1 MTFAWPLFLWLLLIP
16 GGILVWELTRRRHRG
31 DTSGH
36 PKILRAEIATREVAI
51 VHEPPRAVRRRL
63 RPWLLAG
70 LALTIVALARPQWG
84 RIEEPVFD
92 QSREILLAMDLSRS
106 MLSPDVKPSRLDR
119 SKLLIQALLE
129 KLKGERVGLV
139 VFSGTAFLQSPLSA
153 DYEILREFLPA
164 LNPDFLPEG
173 GTNYHALIDTALDAF
188 GNSGSADRFLIILSD
203 GEANDDDWR
212 SGIDEL
218 KKKGIRVIGL
228 GVGTAAGSMIPDG
241 AGGFVKDQRGAVVM
255 SKLES
260 NTLQEL
266 AAATNGAYRDA
277 STWIDLA
284 GLIDQT
290 VNEGRKGNF
299 ADKNTVRF
307 VERFQWPLA
316 FALWCFCL
324 SFCYEF
330 PVQPRPRDIGLR
342 TKPMGEPAKPPV
354 PARAPGVAALL
365 VMVSALGAFTFVPT
379 RARAAVKIEPPSQPQ
394 SGASATTP
402 AETPA
407 AAPGDPATLGR
418 IVGRLSKQNSL
429 SAPDL
434 SELAHETV
442 NWGRRLK
449 EAGQQVPD
457 GPVRD
462 ALAAVDQL
470 EAKGNKLADWSQLR
484 KELEALREPPPQK
497 KTPPPQNNQNQN
509 QNQKQDQQQ
518 QNQQQQSK
526 QDQNQSAASKD
537 QKQPNQPQDESKRN
551 EQKQE
556 QQGQPSG
563 SSAKDEKKPDQPFA
577 FGDMKQ
583 QPPPPPPST
592 ETQKV
597 GGASDKKEA
606 NEPQDP
612 ALALP
617 LRKMEQLKNE
627 DSPGKLFQLMQSERS
642 TASQK
647 KPAKDW

>member
-1 MTFAWPLFLWLLLIP
+1 MTFAWPLLLWLLLIP
-16 GGILVWELTRRRHRG
+16 GGLLVWELTRHRHHG
-31 DTSGH
+31 DRSGH
-36 PKILRAEIATREVAI
+36 PKILRAQIAAREVAI
-51 VHEPPRAVRRRL
+51 VHERTREVRRRV

-188 GNSGSADRFLIILSD
+188 GSSASADRFLIILSD

-228 GVGTAAGSMIPDG
+228 GVGTTAGSMIPDG
-241 AGGFVKDQRGAVVM
+241 SGGFVKDQRGAVVM

-266 AAATNGAYRDA
+266 AAATHGAYRDA
-277 STWIDLA
+277 SAWIDLA

-299 ADKNTVRF
+299 ADKNTVRL

-330 PVQPRPRDIGLR
+330 PVRPRPRDIGLR
-342 TKPMGEPAKPPV
+342 VKPTGEPAPPPV
-354 PARAPGVAALL
+354 PARASGAAALL
-365 VMVSALGAFTFVPT
+365 VMLSTLAGFTFAPT
-379 RARAAVKIEPPSQPQ
+379 RARAAVKIEPPSQPPPA
-394 SGASATTP
+394 ASTATP
-402 AETPA
+402 SDAPP

-418 IVGRLSKQNSL
+418 IVGRLSKQDAL

-470 EAKGNKLADWSQLR
+470 EAKGDKLADWSQLR

-497 KTPPPQNNQNQN
+497 TPPPQNNQNQN
-509 QNQKQDQQQ
+509 QNQKQDQQH
-518 QNQQQQSK
+518 QNQQQPPK
-526 QDQNQSAASKD
+526 QDQNQSGAAKD

-551 EQKQE
+551 EEKQQE
-556 QQGQPSG
+556 QGQPSG
-563 SSAKDEKKPDQPFA
+563 SSAKDEKKPEQPFA

-597 GGASDKKEA
+597 GGAQDKKEDK
-606 NEPQDP
+606 EPQDP
-612 ALALP
+612 TLALP
-617 LRKMEQLKNE
+617 LRKLDQLKNE